1 MTPLSDP
8 SPRISVVICTRNRSD
23 HLRRA
28 LAGVAEQTLSRDA
41 FETIVVD
48 NASTDDTK
56 SVADAFAQ
64 PANTRYLFEPVVGLC
79 HARNAGWR
87 AARGAY
93 VAYLDDDAIPEP
105 RWLAETLDAFET
117 VRPQPGCVGGRV
129 SPLYEAPRPGWL
141 SDEASR
147 ALTIVDWPNG
157 PHAIA
162 DLRQEWLV
170 GANIAFRRL
179 LLDTLGGFPTTLG
192 RIGKRLLSGEDVY
205 LQRLVME
212 AGHSCY
218 YQPAASVR
226 HFVPVAR
233 MDRRWFAQRYYWQG
247 VSDAVMEILH
257 DRPSPAACRLEG
269 LRRALR
275 ILRSPRQLALLILPT
290 RDPARFTRKCWALIA
305 LGHAVGLLH
314 GRP

>member
-1 MTPLSDP
+1 MTPP
-8 SPRISVVICTRNRSD
+8 EPNPRISVVLCTHNRAG

-28 LAGVAEQTLSRDA
+28 LESIAGQTLARDV

-48 NASTDDTK
+48 NASSDDTK
-56 SVADAFAQ
+56 AVADAFAGS
-64 PANTRYLFEPVVGLC
+64 ANMRYLFEPAVGLC
-79 HARNAGWR
+79 HARNTGWR

-93 VAYLDDDAIPEP
+93 VAYLDDDAIADPD
-105 RWLAETLDAFET
+105 WLAEILRTFET
-117 VRPQPGCVGGRV
+117 VSPQPGCVGGRV
-129 SPLYEAPRPGWL
+129 SPLYEAPRPGWF
-141 SDEASR
+141 SDEVSR

-157 PHAIA
+157 PHAVA

-192 RIGKRLLSGEDVY
+192 RMGKRLLSGEDVY

-218 YQPAASVR
+218 YQPAASVK
-226 HFVPVAR
+226 HVVPAAR

-257 DRPSPAACRLEG
+257 DRPSHAACRREG
-269 LRRALR
+269 LRRTLR

-290 RDPARFTRKCWALIA
+290 RDPARFTRKCWTLIA
-305 LGHAVGLLH
+305 VGHAVGLL
-314 GRP
+314 RVRA